1 MVKGKEKPLQNPRKM
16 IDITGGNKIDTRPTK
31 NFELCSGDKTL
42 RKKKKFH
49 RPRGKTAVPM
59 IITIKLSQPPTN
71 IATVK
76 TRNIC
81 RIKLII
87 KQRKNFKIYNGK
99 ENFFI

>member
-1 MVKGKEKPLQNPRKM
+1 MRVR
-16 IDITGGNKIDTRPTK
+16 TGRNKIDKSPTK
-31 NFELCSGDKTL
+31 SFELCTGDKTL

-49 RPRGKTAVPM
+49 RPKGKAAVPM
-59 IITIKLSQPPTN
+59 IITIKLLYPPTN
-71 IATVK
+71 IAAVK

-99 ENFFI
+99 ENCFI